1 MNRVTILCRS
11 TGPKRAMTWERKSK
25 SGNKGELP
33 GNKFQGSTMK
43 NTLRLRTCEKG
54 FLPSSTWASHWEAGT
69 KNHIFSSFSR
79 CVKKKRS
86 FTEMEKEQMG
96 FESKEIF
103 PIKVIISTQLL
114 VWPLTAESVFFL
126 TYRRLEI
133 NFARD
138 ISDGLYV
145 YKIRG

>member
-1 MNRVTILCRS
+1 
-11 TGPKRAMTWERKSK
+11 
-25 SGNKGELP
+25 
-33 GNKFQGSTMK
+33 
-43 NTLRLRTCEKG
+43 
-54 FLPSSTWASHWEAGT
+54 
-69 KNHIFSSFSR
+69 
-79 CVKKKRS
+79 
-86 FTEMEKEQMG
+86 MG

-103 PIKVIISTQLL
+103 PIKVIIST
-114 VWPLTAESVFFL
+114 PLTAESVFFL